1 MDAKLIKY
9 ACRAF
14 DNGCCYFSQV
24 KRSVMPKTNDLF
36 DEVLRNPKHP
46 FRHVT
51 DRPNKTQKNR
61 YERRKIKE
69 ILKSGDW
76 SSYK

>member
-1 MDAKLIKY
+1 
-9 ACRAF
+9 
-14 DNGCCYFSQV
+14 
-24 KRSVMPKTNDLF
+24 MPKTNDLF